1 MIQLRDDVSSRG
13 MLGLR
18 AECNTQSMPVST
30 AGYPSDKPNYGSRTW
45 FTWGQMNNVN
55 GCGMWSRDAI
65 ATSTLDVAGGQSG
78 SPMFHIVNG
87 ELVIRAILIA
97 SSPTTTFHRT
107 VDRWAGACTVQAALR
122 HCCLRHGGLPRSQ
135 CLVAQHPH
143 AEGCTPRS
151 HWMACMPAPSP
162 RMHACQPRIHACQ
175 PHRIHAVQPS
185 WLAVL
190 PTSSPP
196 PFAHPTNCHYSR
208 VIEFVRAN
216 RV

>member
-1 MIQLRDDVSSRG
+1 MIQLRDDISSRG
-13 MLGLR
+13 MFGLR

-55 GCGMWSRDAI
+55 GCGVWSRDAI

-107 VDRWAGACTVQAALR
+107 VDRWAGACTVEAALR
-122 HCCLRHGGLPRSQ
+122 LCCLRPGGLPARSAWQ
-135 CLVAQHPH
+135 PSTRMLNGA
-143 AEGCTPRS
+143 R
-151 HWMACMPAPSP
+151 PAAT
-162 RMHACQPRIHACQ
+162 RMHASPTEDMLPSHHGWQSCQQAHLGLCP
-175 PHRIHAVQPS
+175 PH
-185 WLAVL
+185 
-190 PTSSPP
+190 
-196 PFAHPTNCHYSR
+196 
-208 VIEFVRAN
+208 
-216 RV
+216 